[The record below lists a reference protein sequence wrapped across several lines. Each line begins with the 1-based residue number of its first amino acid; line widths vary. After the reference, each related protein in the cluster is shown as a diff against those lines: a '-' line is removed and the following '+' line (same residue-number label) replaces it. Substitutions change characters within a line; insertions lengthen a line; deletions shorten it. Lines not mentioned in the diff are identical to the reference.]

1 MAVNYKIYQSTA
13 KNATKGL
20 YYART
25 AYRETVDLKKLA
37 EIMQANCTV
46 KYSDILAVLTEL
58 GEVMKNELLN
68 SKPVKI
74 MGLGTFRVSLKSRGC
89 ADLNTFSIKNS
100 IVGARVRFYPET
112 YKDPVLGKNVKPM
125 LAGIKFAELER
136 YKSIKR
142 ADVTKE

>member
-46 KYSDILAVLTEL
+46 KRADIVAVLSEL
-58 GEVMKNELLN
+58 VETMQKHLQM
-68 SKPVKI
+68 SHRVKLDR
-74 MGLGTFRVSLKSRGC
+74 LGTFKIGMHTSPADTVKDFTASGNVKSVHV
-89 ADLNTFSIKNS
+89 LFQ
-100 IVGARVRFYPET
+100 PET
-112 YKDPVLGKNVKPM
+112 KIDKNKTRTRALLTGCKVQ
-125 LAGIKFAELER
+125 ELP
-136 YKSIKR
+136 KNAVSD
-142 ADVTKE
+142 ALDDVEAV

>member
-1 MAVNYKIYQSTA
+1 M
-13 KNATKGL
+13 
-20 YYART
+20 
-25 AYRETVDLKKLA
+25 KKLA

-46 KYSDILAVLTEL
+46 KYSDILTVLTEL

-74 MGLGTFRVSLKSRGC
+74 MGLGTFRVSLRSRGC
-89 ADLNTFSIKNS
+89 ADLNTFNIKNS

-125 LAGIKFAELER
+125 LAGIKFAELEQ

>member
-74 MGLGTFRVSLKSRGC
+74 MGLGTFRVSLRSRGC

-100 IVGARVRFYPET
+100 IVGARVRFYPVMSLFMTVFSFAANELT
-112 YKDPVLGKNVKPM
+112 PEQKAFQNSMK
-125 LAGIKFAELER
+125 KFF
-136 YKSIKR
+136 R
-142 ADVTKE
+142 AM

>member
-74 MGLGTFRVSLKSRGC
+74 MGLGTFRVSLRSRGC
-89 ADLNTFSIKNS
+89 ADLNTFNIQNS
-100 IVGARVRFYPET
+100 IVGARVRFSPDT
-112 YKDPVLGKNVKPM
+112 
-125 LAGIKFAELER
+125 
-136 YKSIKR
+136 
-142 ADVTKE
+142 